1 MKIGDKVRFIYESGG
16 GVVAGFRGKDIVLV
30 EDANG
35 FEIPMQVRECVVVDT
50 NEYNFVKKS
59 VAPKEE
65 PVKREAKP
73 QPAKNASVEEGFY
86 ACCDIPSYGTSRRG
100 KA

>member
-16 GVVAGFRGKDIVLV
+16 GVVTGFRGKDIVLV
-30 EDANG
+30 EDKDG

-65 PVKREAKP
+65 PQ
-73 QPAKNASVEEGFY
+73 QPVRKAQLLWLQPVVLPVSLPA
-86 ACCDIPSYGTSRRG
+86 PSP
-100 KA
+100 